1 MSAYLIADVDVKDP
15 ALFEEYKR
23 EVPAT
28 EARYGGKYLGRGGL
42 TKVLEGDWQPHRL
55 VIVEFPDMD
64 SLMAWYGSPEYVRL
78 KAIRER
84 CATTRILALEGV
96 AAVTS

>member
-1 MSAYLIADVDVKDP
+1 MAAYLIADVDITDP

-28 EARYGGKYLGRGGL
+28 ETRYGGKYLGRGGL

-64 SLMAWYGSPEYVRL
+64 SLLAWYESPEYARL

-84 CATTRILALEGV
+84 CATTRIIALEGV
-96 AAVTS
+96 PTVTS